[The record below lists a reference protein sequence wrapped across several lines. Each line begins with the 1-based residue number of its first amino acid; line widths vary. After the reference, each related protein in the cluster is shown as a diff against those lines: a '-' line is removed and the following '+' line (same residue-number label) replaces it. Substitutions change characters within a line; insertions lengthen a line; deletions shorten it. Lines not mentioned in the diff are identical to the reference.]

1 MSERI
6 PVAVL
11 GVAGRMGQRLA
22 GLVLDSDD
30 LALVAGLE
38 RVGHAALGRDVG
50 ELLGRP
56 PAAVAVSADL
66 ESGLARAR
74 VVIDFTT
81 PAATLAAAAACAARQ
96 TAMVV
101 GTTGFTESER
111 AEFHRRVAGLACVF
125 SPSYSTAMN
134 VLFELVEKAARA
146 LGDGYDIEVVE
157 AHHRHKV
164 DAPSGTALRLAE
176 RAALG
181 RGLDPA
187 EAMAHGR
194 QGIVGPR
201 PPAQIGMHA
210 IRAGDLV
217 GDHTVLFAALG
228 ECLELR
234 HRATNRDAF
243 AVGALRAVRFVAP
256 AAPGLYSMRDV
267 LGLA

>member
-1 MSERI
+1 MNEPI

-38 RVGHAALGRDVG
+38 RPGHAALGHDVG

-56 PAAVAVSADL
+56 RTTVIVSSDL
-66 ESGLARAR
+66 DAEVSRAR

-81 PAATLAAAAACAARQ
+81 PASTLAAAAACAARN

-101 GTTGFTESER
+101 GTTGFTDAER
-111 AEFHRRVAGLACVF
+111 AEFQRRVAGLACVF

-134 VLFELVEKAARA
+134 VLFQLVEQAARA

-176 RAALG
+176 RAAQG
-181 RGLDPA
+181 RGLDPTA
-187 EAMAHGR
+187 ATVHGR

-217 GDHTVLFAALG
+217 GDHTVMFAALG
-228 ECLELR
+228 ECLELH

-256 AAPGLYSMRDV
+256 AAPGMYSMRDV